1 MGNATS
7 AENTLSSR
15 AESMRV
21 NVTIVMA
28 SLLMGGGGLLL
39 EIGLEILTITEKG
52 GPQMRN
58 KQSE

>member
-1 MGNATS
+1 
-7 AENTLSSR
+7 
-15 AESMRV
+15 MRV

-39 EIGLEILTITEKG
+39 EMGLEILTITEKG